1 MAFTSFDSVRFCLVG
16 SKKKKKRRESYLSGT
31 HGGFKGGEA
40 VIKGAENGDNVVSD
54 GLAFLQ

>member
-1 MAFTSFDSVRFCLVG
+1 MLDFVWWDL
-16 SKKKKKRRESYLSGT
+16 KKEKKRESYLSGT

-54 GLAFLQ
+54 SLAFLQ